1 MKNFYELEAELPSGK
16 KVKLDE
22 YKGKVI
28 IIANTASKCSLT
40 YQYT

>member
-28 IIANTASKCSLT
+28 IIANTASKCGLT